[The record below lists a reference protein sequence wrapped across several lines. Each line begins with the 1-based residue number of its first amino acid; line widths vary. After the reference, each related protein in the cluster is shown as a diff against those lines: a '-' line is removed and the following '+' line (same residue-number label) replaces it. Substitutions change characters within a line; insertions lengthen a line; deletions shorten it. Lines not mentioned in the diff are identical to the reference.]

1 MAAQAPPLKE
11 VIAPHRRAR
20 PLQDPDHPRWL
31 NELGG
36 HNDRG
41 KRRRFWA
48 APQSAPTTTRAE
60 RALRPAVRARKV
72 APCAK
77 TARGA
82 QAVAAFTSVVRTLA
96 KTGTGSR
103 VDGVWHG
110 FRSAK
115 MPDASVEG
123 CS

>member
-1 MAAQAPPLKE
+1 M
-11 VIAPHRRAR
+11 
-20 PLQDPDHPRWL
+20 PRK
-31 NELGG
+31 N
-36 HNDRG
+36 
-41 KRRRFWA
+41 
-48 APQSAPTTTRAE
+48 PTLESPTRAE
-60 RALRPAVRARKV
+60 RALRPAVLARKV

-82 QAVAAFTSVVRTLA
+82 QAVAAVTSVVRTLA

-103 VDGVWHG
+103 VDGLWHG

-115 MPDASVEG
+115 MPDASVAG